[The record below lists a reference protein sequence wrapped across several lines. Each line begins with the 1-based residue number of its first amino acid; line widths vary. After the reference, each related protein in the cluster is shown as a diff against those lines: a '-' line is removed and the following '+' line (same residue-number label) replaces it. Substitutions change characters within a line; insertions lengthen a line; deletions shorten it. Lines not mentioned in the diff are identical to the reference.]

1 MKSPQY
7 LKPLLGETFQIKDFI
22 YMTVLIVFVNGLSF
36 LVDRNFYL
44 FEPMKAAIFVL
55 LLSDVAGGIYMN
67 HTQSVID
74 YYDQRPKLIPIFAL
88 LHIYPFVM
96 IWLFG
101 VSFWIALGTYLL
113 TAMMTMRTLTLVKM
127 KQVFPWVAIIIFS
140 FVFGLVDEGYSLS
153 YLLFTLLTAVK
164 LLVGF
169 GSHHY
174 MACPVNLKK

>member
-1 MKSPQY
+1 MKTPRY
-7 LKPLLGETFQIKDFI
+7 LNPLFGETYQVKDI
-22 YMTVLIVFVNGLSF
+22 VNLTLVIVFVNVLSF

-44 FEPMKAAIFVL
+44 FEPLKAVIFVV

-67 HTQSVID
+67 HTKSVID
-74 YYDQRPKLIPIFAL
+74 YYDQKPKLIPIFSL
-88 LHIYPFVM
+88 LHIYPFFM

-101 VSFWIALGTYLL
+101 VSFWIALGTYLI
-113 TAMMTMRTLTLVKM
+113 TAMMTMRTLTLVKF

-169 GSHHY
+169 GTHHY